1 MWYVVIFSI
10 LNEAIVE
17 YFFGT
22 VNQLR
27 PYLPLV
33 SLGVSVLL
41 AFAYQV
47 NIFSIVFGVQTNSPF
62 LDFLL
67 SGFIIARV
75 SNYINDLAQ
84 KFLGSK

>member
-22 VNQLR
+22 VVRLR
-27 PYLPLV
+27 PFLPLI

-41 AFAYQV
+41 TFAYQV
-47 NIFSIVFGVQTNSPF
+47 NVFSIVFGVQTNSPF

-67 SGFIIARV
+67 SGFIIARI

-84 KFLGSK
+84 KHLGSK